1 MFGNAPMAE
10 AHILVARQGGVVQIR
25 VIGRAT
31 FKISREL
38 REYGMRVIREGVKSA
53 IVDFSECR
61 GMDSTFMGVLAMIG
75 LEARNRALVVIV
87 NADEQH
93 RRLLDGIGI
102 SRLFQFAEQA
112 VETEVWQNLC
122 TAAARVGDM
131 HETAG
136 TIVDAHKVLMNVCPD
151 NVPKFK
157 DVVEMLSAE
166 VSKTEREKEETQ

>member
-1 MFGNAPMAE
+1 MAE
-10 AHILVARQGGVVQIR
+10 AQILVARQGDVVQVR

-38 REYGMRVIREGVKSA
+38 REYGLRVIREGIKSF
-53 IVDFSECR
+53 ILDFSECR

-75 LEARNRALVVIV
+75 LEARNQTVVVIV

-102 SRLFQFAEQA
+102 SRLFEFAEQP
-112 VETEVWQNLC
+112 VENNAWKNLC
-122 TAAARVGDM
+122 KAAANVGDM
-131 HETAG
+131 QEMAG
-136 TIVDAHKVLMNVCPD
+136 TIVEAHKTLMDVSPD

-166 VSKTEREKEETQ
+166 VNKAEHKKEETK